1 MLCSHTMPL
10 EAARHIFKSLFIS
23 NSVIMTM
30 MKLLIVPIILSI
42 GMGDYQEKTTRE
54 SVSITQVNLDISEAP
69 EYLLSNLDKMGVDDE
84 ELLNEYEI
92 SFLQYIFD
100 IAAGDLELK
109 GKRVYYLG
117 GKERFFSDEKERF
130 QRRQADGIGCTV
142 LFVFSEIQKEKVHG
156 YDMAVSYRPPMQKR
170 IPSIRYVIRS
180 IDKMYRQKR

>member
-1 MLCSHTMPL
+1 
-10 EAARHIFKSLFIS
+10 
-23 NSVIMTM
+23 MTM

-100 IAAGDLELK
+100 IAAGDCAL
-109 GKRVYYLG
+109 
-117 GKERFFSDEKERF
+117 
-130 QRRQADGIGCTV
+130 
-142 LFVFSEIQKEKVHG
+142 
-156 YDMAVSYRPPMQKR
+156 PPKTEHL
-170 IPSIRYVIRS
+170 IAIEN
-180 IDKMYRQKR
+180 